1 MSCAF
6 PLLVVKIYKKFCKFF
21 GYFLFY
27 QTLGDYQGKS
37 RYLFSLTNY
46 FSTQKQTAYLTVCF
60 LLLFLFHFTFT
71 HIQLV
76 FESARKIIRSAQNLL
91 LHVCKAGRCNLPEVH
106 HLHKYIR
113 RLYIQSL
120 SFLLS
125 LVLVLHSSDS
135 RCMS

>member
-106 HLHKYIR
+106 HLRKYIR
-113 RLYIQSL
+113 KFCIQTLFCPL
-120 SFLLS
+120 SEVS
-125 LVLVLHSSDS
+125 VLHFADNRYRS
-135 RCMS
+135 

>member
-37 RYLFSLTNY
+37 RYLFSLINY

-91 LHVCKAGRCNLPEVH
+91 LHVYKAGRCNLPEVH
-106 HLHKYIR
+106 HLRKYIR
-113 RLYIQSL
+113 KFCIQNLFCPL
-120 SFLLS
+120 SEVS
-125 LVLVLHSSDS
+125 VLHFADNRYRS
-135 RCMS
+135 